1 MTKLLPPEATTLL
14 EAILFIGREE
24 EELLELLVSVEG
36 LELGLAF
43 LLMVE
48 VFLLLFL
55 LLFTTAFVVVVVV
68 DDEEEEEVVGFIF
81 DSEDHFNC
89 EVLLLL
95 LLLLSGPDVD
105 EDGVGPSFDR
115 LVAPPKDGK
124 FSCVRAKPDIR
135 LRLIREGGG
144 GRVNDTC

>member
-24 EELLELLVSVEG
+24 EELLLVSVEG
-36 LELGLAF
+36 LELRLAF

-48 VFLLLFL
+48 VFLLLLL

-89 EVLLLL
+89 EVLLL